1 MELQNAPL
9 VVSGDSP
16 DALAAEADRLREEV
30 EATPDEALP
39 DLGHRLLTSTHAD
52 HRGAVLATDRD
63 ALLRGLTALARR
75 RPARGVLTGV
85 ATTARRPVLVFP
97 GQGAVRP
104 GMATELL
111 AASTDFRARAETYG
125 SVLAARLDG
134 WDPAAA
140 LTAGTELTRLGTI
153 QPVQF
158 VLSGALTDFWRAHG
172 LQEAAVVGH
181 SVGEIAAAHACG
193 ALNTED
199 AARLL
204 VRYGSALTRIEGRGA
219 MASIAAPVDRI
230 GPLID
235 RWRGRLDVAAV
246 NSARNVTVSG
256 DTDAVEELLTELTEQ
271 GIWAWKVPGIDVAG
285 HSPQVDG
292 LRQVL
297 AAGAPHT
304 PPGPSRASFYSTATG
319 TRLDGTRL
327 DGDYWYRSMRG
338 TVLFEQAIRALIDDG
353 HRLFIEV
360 STHPTLTTAIG
371 EILRAA
377 DVTGAVVPTLD
388 HRRSDG
394 ESIRQALTQAFVN
407 GLPVRWEATYGQL
420 VTRPRATVTH
430 PAPETEATPRTDPAP
445 RTDAA
450 PEADRPRRT
459 PDFEPTAP
467 LDTTAL
473 RGAPPDRQRETLV
486 DLIASETGRVLG
498 HGFDA
503 GTRTFLEIGF
513 TSLGVVELITALAA
527 ATGLDLPTT
536 LVFDHPT
543 PATLAEHLRH
553 ELGLAEHDPAT
564 AGAGARIR
572 RPRRGPS
579 DEPIAIIGIGCRYPG
594 GVTDAQSLWDLVAAG
609 RDVIGDHPADR
620 GWDTDGLYDPTPGE
634 LGKISSR
641 KGGFLYDAADFDAGF
656 FGLSPREATAME
668 PQQRL
673 LLEVSWEAIEHAGID
688 PDTLRGTSTGVFAGV
703 IAQEYGPRLHQAT
716 ADVAGHAFMGTALC
730 VASGRIA
737 YTLGLEGPAITLDT
751 ACSSSLVAIHQACQA
766 LRDQDCELALA
777 GGATVMSGPGVLVEF
792 SRQRVL
798 SPDGRCKAFS
808 ASADGIGLA
817 EGVGMV
823 VLERLSDAQASGHP
837 VLAVIRGS
845 AVNQDGASNGLS
857 APSGSAQQRVIRHA
871 LANTGLTPRD
881 IDVVEA
887 HGTGTRLGDPI
898 EAHALLATYGRD
910 RPEDRPLLL
919 GSVKSN
925 IGHTQA
931 AAGVAGLIKLVMA
944 LRHGQLP
951 RSIHIDAPSPH
962 VNWSS
967 GAVQLLTEPQ
977 DWPEADR
984 RPRRAAV
991 SSFGVSGTNSHLIVE
1006 QAPDPAEPVPEH
1018 PADPSPEVLWTLSA
1032 KTPAALLAQAT
1043 RLRRHLADRPGL
1055 DPVDVAHALA
1065 GTRSRFAHRAVARG
1079 RSRDELLAALGALA
1093 EQRDHPGLVRGVVPA
1108 TGAGKVVFV
1117 FPGQGSQWPG
1127 MGMDLYDAYPV
1138 YRRALDRADEALRPY
1153 TRWPVVDVLRGVPGA
1168 PALDRVDVVQPAL
1181 FAVMTSLARLWESFG
1196 VVPDAVVGHSQG
1208 EIAAA
1213 HIAGA
1218 LTLPDAARLVALRAQ
1233 ALVRL
1238 SGSGAMATVGLP
1250 ADRAGE
1256 LLAAYDG
1263 RISVAA
1269 VNSPA
1274 STVLAGDTDAMTD
1287 LLDRCEAEGVRAR
1300 RIDVDYASHSP
1311 HIDPLREGL
1320 LQRLADITPR
1330 PTTVAFHSTVQG
1342 RLQDGPLDGG
1352 SLDAAYWY
1360 ANLRHTVRLTDTL
1373 RSLAGQGH
1381 RTFLECSPH
1390 PVLVPPIEE
1399 SLDHDVLVTGT
1410 LHRAK
1415 PRTGTLTAA
1424 RARLYAHG
1432 HAPGR
1437 TAGHPTAGHV
1447 DLPTYPFE
1455 HRRHWLASAPA
1466 PGAVTAGQ
1474 RASAHPLLGAVVD
1487 LPDGEGLLLTGRV
1500 GLDTQPWL
1508 ADHAATGVVIVPG
1521 TAYVDMALH
1530 AAALAD
1536 SPHIAELTLHTPMV
1550 LTEQDALDLQLRI
1563 GPTDDH
1569 GHRPLTLHARPHGT
1583 DDSTPP
1589 TWTLHAT
1596 ARLSPRP
1603 TETPPESVPSSW
1615 PPADADPI
1623 DLTGLRSGLAAAGYG
1638 YGPAFGGL
1646 HAAWRR
1652 GDHFYAEAH
1661 LPESLTATGHT
1672 LHPALFDAALHP
1684 IAVPEPAATSA
1695 DGRTGP
1701 QLPFTFGHITHTGIA
1716 ATRLRVHLRVV
1727 KPGTVSVTATDHTGA
1742 PVLAVETLTLRATT
1756 GDLLRRLTRTGPEHD
1771 LLRLD
1776 WTAVPI
1782 DPAVTADPVGTG
1794 TRVLLDPSPAPAAAF
1809 DDLPRYADPAALTAA
1824 VEAGAPPPR
1833 TLVRVLPV
1841 PEPAAP
1847 KDLPDAVRER
1857 CREILD
1863 LLQGWLADDTL
1874 SGTVLAVVTRGA
1886 VSTGPHDP
1894 PSLVHGPVWGLL
1906 HSAQNENPGRI
1917 VLIDTDRHPD
1927 TPGVL
1932 PAVLA
1937 ARHPQSAVRGGQV
1950 YVPHLARTST
1960 DGLLTPPADTPHWR
1974 LDTTGGGGLDD
1985 LALLPADEA
1994 GAALRPGQVRVDV
2007 RAAGVNFYDT
2017 AAALG
2022 LIAVQHDSGAEAA
2035 GVVTEAGPGVDLAVG
2050 DRVAVLTEKAFGPVV
2065 VADRRM
2071 VTRIADDWSFAEAAS
2086 VPVAFV
2092 TAYHALV
2099 DLAGIRPGETVL
2111 IHAAAGGVGQAA
2123 TQLARHL
2130 GALPLATAH
2139 PDKWETL
2146 RGLGYAEE
2154 HIANSRTLDF
2164 AEHFREVT
2172 GGRGV
2177 DVVLNALAGPFTD
2190 ASLDLTAAGG
2200 RFIEL
2205 GKTDI
2210 RDSGR
2215 LEATHPHLTYRSFD
2229 RRDSASPERT
2239 AEILAEL
2246 RRLFDA
2252 GVLTPLPVTAYGIGR
2267 AADAFRLMR
2276 DARHTGKI
2284 VLTLPRPLD
2293 PDGTVLIT
2301 GGTGTLGG
2309 LLARHLVTAHGVR
2322 RLLLA
2327 SRSGPDAAGA
2337 GRLAAELTE
2346 LGAQVT
2352 VAACDVTDP
2361 DALRDL
2367 LGSIPSAHP
2376 LTGVFHTAGVL
2387 ADGTVPNLTPDDL
2400 DRVFAPKADAAWHL
2414 HEQTR
2419 HLDLAA
2425 FVLYSSTAGTL
2436 GNPGQGNYAAANTF
2450 LDSLARHRHR
2460 QGLPATSVAWGWW
2473 QPVTGLTGA
2482 LTDADNTRIART
2494 GLAPITAEHGHTLL
2508 DTALELPYAAVTA
2521 TPLNQ
2526 QTLRTNCTHGTLH
2539 PLLRQLT
2546 TATGSPRAATASA
2559 PASELPAGLADLAP
2573 DARLRTLESLIGAHA
2588 AVVLGLDAATSLAP
2602 DQPFRESGFDSLTAL
2617 ELRNRLATATGL
2629 QLPATLTYD
2638 HPTPL
2643 SLAGHLDAELF
2654 PDSGHDEA
2662 DEPEDTRIQEAIAAI
2677 PLVRLREL
2685 GLLDTLLQIA
2695 GIETATGDDH
2705 DGMED
2710 IRTASLDELVAMSF
2724 ATEDAE

>member
-1 MELQNAPL
+1 MEPQNPPL
-9 VVSGDSP
+9 VVSADSP
-16 DALAAEADRLREEV
+16 QALAAEADRLREKI
-30 EATPDEALP
+30 EAIPDEALP
-39 DLGHRLLTSTHAD
+39 ALGHRLLTTAHAD
-52 HRGAVLATDRD
+52 HRGAILATDRD
-63 ALLRGLTALARR
+63 GTLRGLTALAQG
-75 RPARGVLTGV
+75 RPARGVVTGT
-85 ATTARRPVLVFP
+85 AGTARRPVLVFP
-97 GQGAVRP
+97 GQGSVRP

-111 AASTDFRARAETYG
+111 ASSPEFRDRVENYGRAL
-125 SVLAARLDG
+125 SARLDG

-140 LTAGTELTRLGTI
+140 LTAGEELTRLGTI

-158 VLSGALTDFWRAHG
+158 ALSCALADSWRAHG
-172 LQEAAVVGH
+172 LKEAAVVGH
-181 SVGEIAAAHACG
+181 SVGEIAAAQACG
-193 ALNTED
+193 ALDTED

-204 VRYGSALTRIEGRGA
+204 VLYGTALTRIEGRGA

-235 RWRGRLDVAAV
+235 RWSGRLGVAAV

-256 DTDAVEELLTELTEQ
+256 DIDAVEELLAELTEQ

-292 LRQVL
+292 LREL
-297 AAGAPHT
+297 MAEEAPYA
-304 PPGPSRASFYSTATG
+304 PSGPSRASFYSTATG
-319 TRLDGTRL
+319 TRLDDTGLT
-327 DGDYWYRSMRG
+327 GDYWYRSMRG
-338 TVLFEQAIRALIDDG
+338 TVLFEQAVRALIDDG

-360 STHPTLTTAIG
+360 SAHPTLTTVIG
-371 EILRAA
+371 ETLRAA
-377 DVTGAVVPTLD
+377 GVTGAVVPTLD
-388 HRRSDG
+388 HRKSDR
-394 ESIRQALTQAFVN
+394 ESFLQALTHAFVN
-407 GLPVRWEATYGQL
+407 GVPVNWETAYGRL
-420 VTRPRATVTH
+420 VSRPRVTVTH
-430 PAPETEATPRTDPAP
+430 
-445 RTDAA
+445 TDAEPA
-450 PEADRPRRT
+450 EADAGRQRQT
-459 PDFEPTAP
+459 PGTEPAGL

-473 RGAPPDRQRETLV
+473 RDASPDRQRETLV
-486 DLIASETGRVLG
+486 DLIATETGRVLG
-498 HGFDA
+498 HGFAA
-503 GTRTFLEIGF
+503 GTQTFLEIGF
-513 TSLGVVELITALAA
+513 TSLGVVELIAALAA

-543 PATLAEHLRH
+543 PAALAEHLRH
-553 ELGLAEHDPAT
+553 ELGLATEDPAA
-564 AGAGARIR
+564 AGADART
-572 RPRRGPS
+572 RRGPS
-579 DEPIAIIGIGCRYPG
+579 DEPIAIVGIGCRYPG
-594 GVTDAQSLWDLVAAG
+594 GVTDAESLWDLVAAG
-609 RDVIGDHPADR
+609 RDAIGEHPADR

-641 KGGFLYDAADFDAGF
+641 NGGFLYDAADFDAGF

-703 IAQEYGPRLHQAT
+703 ISQEYGPRLHQASD
-716 ADVAGHAFMGTALC
+716 DVAGHAFMGTALS
-730 VASGRIA
+730 VASGRVA

-766 LRDQDCELALA
+766 LRDDDCELALA
-777 GGATVMSGPGVLVEF
+777 GGVTVMSGPGVLVEF

-823 VLERLSDAQASGHP
+823 VLERLSDATANGHP

-871 LANTGLTPRD
+871 LANAGLTPQD
-881 IDVVEA
+881 IDVIEA

-898 EAHALLATYGRD
+898 EAHALLAAYGRE
-910 RPEDRPLLL
+910 RPEERPVLL

-944 LRHGQLP
+944 LRHGRLP

-962 VNWSS
+962 INWSS
-967 GAVQLLTEPQ
+967 GAVRLLTEQQ
-977 DWPEADR
+977 DWPDADN

-991 SSFGVSGTNSHLIVE
+991 SSFGVSGTNSHLILE
-1006 QAPDPAEPVPEH
+1006 QAPAPADLADLASGRR
-1018 PADPSPEVLWTLSA
+1018 ADPSTEVMWTVSA
-1032 KTPAALLAQAT
+1032 KTGTALRAQAA
-1043 RLRRHLADRPGL
+1043 RLRRHLVDRPDLG
-1055 DPVDVAHALA
+1055 PVDVAHALA
-1065 GTRSRFAHRAVARG
+1065 TTRSRFAHRAVAWG
-1079 RSRDELLAALGALA
+1079 RSRDELLEALGALGD
-1093 EQRDHPGLVRGVVPA
+1093 QRDHPGLVQGAVPA
-1108 TGAGKVVFV
+1108 SGPGKVVFV

-1127 MGMDLYDAYPV
+1127 MGMELYDAYPV
-1138 YRRALDRADEALRPY
+1138 HRQALDRADEALRPY
-1153 TRWPVVDVLRGVPGA
+1153 TGWSVVDVLRGAPGA

-1181 FAVMTSLARLWESFG
+1181 FAVMTSLARLWQSFG

-1233 ALVRL
+1233 ALVEL
-1238 SGSGAMATVGLP
+1238 SGTGAMATVGLP

-1256 LLAAYDG
+1256 LLASYYGG
-1263 RISVAA
+1263 RIGVAA
-1269 VNSPA
+1269 VNSPV
-1274 STVLAGDTDAMTD
+1274 STVVAGDTDAVIE
-1287 LLDRCEAEGVRAR
+1287 LLRHCDAEGIRAR
-1300 RIDVDYASHSP
+1300 RIDVDYASHSR
-1311 HIDPLREGL
+1311 HIDPLRDGL
-1320 LQRLADITPR
+1320 LERLADITPR
-1330 PTTVAFHSTVQG
+1330 PTTVAFHSTVDG
-1342 RLQDGPLDGG
+1342 HLQDGPLDGG

-1360 ANLRHTVRLTDTL
+1360 ANLRNTVRLTDTL

-1399 SLDHDVLVTGT
+1399 SLDTTALVTGT

-1415 PRTGTLTAA
+1415 PQTGALTAA
-1424 RARLYAHG
+1424 RARLHAHG
-1432 HAPGR
+1432 H
-1437 TAGHPTAGHV
+1437 TLDQNAGHSTAGHV

-1455 HRRHWLASAPA
+1455 HRRHWLTAAPTA
-1466 PGAVTAGQ
+1466 DVATAGQ
-1474 RASAHPLLGAVVD
+1474 RTSEHPLLGAVID

-1508 ADHAATGVVIVPG
+1508 ADHAATGVVLVPG
-1521 TAYVDMALH
+1521 TGYVDMTLH
-1530 AAALAD
+1530 AARLAG
-1536 SPHIAELTLHTPMV
+1536 SPHIAELALHAPMV

-1563 GPTDDH
+1563 GPADEH
-1569 GHRPLTLHARPHGT
+1569 GHRPLTLHARTQGT
-1583 DDSTPP
+1583 DDTAPP
-1589 TWTLHAT
+1589 PWTLHAT
-1596 ARLSPRP
+1596 ARLSEEPSGP
-1603 TETPPESVPSSW
+1603 PPEAGPSSW

-1623 DLTGLRSGLAAAGYG
+1623 DLAALRAGLAAAGYD

-1646 HAAWRR
+1646 RTAWRQ
-1652 GDHFYAEAH
+1652 GEHFYAEVH
-1661 LPESLTATGHT
+1661 LPEGLAATGHA
-1672 LHPALFDAALHP
+1672 LHPALLDAALHP
-1684 IAVPEPAATSA
+1684 IAVPDTAADPA

-1701 QLPFTFGHITHTGIA
+1701 RLPFTFSGITHTGTA
-1716 ATRLRVHLRVV
+1716 TTRLRVHLRLV
-1727 KPGTVSVTATDHTGA
+1727 KPDTVAVTATDDTGA
-1742 PVLAVETLTLRATT
+1742 PVLTVQALTLRATA
-1756 GDLLRRLTRTGPEHD
+1756 GDHLRRLLRTGPEHD

-1776 WTAVPI
+1776 WTASPT
-1782 DPAVTADPVGTG
+1782 DPAGPGDTG
-1794 TRVLLDPSPAPAAAF
+1794 TWALLDPDPEPAAVF
-1809 DDLPRYADPAALTAA
+1809 GDLPRYADLSALTAA
-1824 VEAGAPPPR
+1824 VDAGAAPPE
-1833 TLVRVLPV
+1833 TVVWALPA
-1841 PEPAAP
+1841 PDPADMT
-1847 KDLPDAVRER
+1847 DLPDAVRAR
-1857 CREILD
+1857 CQEILD
-1863 LLQGWLADDTL
+1863 LLQGWLAHDKLTR
-1874 SGTVLAVVTRGA
+1874 TVLAVVTRGA
-1886 VSTGPHDP
+1886 VATGPHDL
-1894 PSLVHGPVWGLL
+1894 PSLVHGPAWGLL

-1917 VLIDTDRHPD
+1917 VLIDADHHPD
-1927 TPGVL
+1927 TPAAL
-1932 PAVLA
+1932 SAVLA
-1937 ARHPQSAVRGGQV
+1937 AGHPQSAVRGGQA
-1950 YVPHLARTST
+1950 YIPHLARTAT
-1960 DGLLTPPADTPHWR
+1960 AELLTPPADTPLWR

-1985 LALLPADEA
+1985 LALLPAPEA
-1994 GAALRPGQVRVDV
+1994 DAPLRPGQVRVDV

-2130 GALPLATAH
+2130 GAVPLATAH
-2139 PDKWETL
+2139 PDKWDTL
-2146 RGLGYAEE
+2146 RGLGCAEE

-2164 AEHFREVT
+2164 AERFREVT

-2190 ASLDLTAAGG
+2190 ASLDLVAAGG

-2210 RDSGR
+2210 RDAGQ
-2215 LEATHPHLTYRSFD
+2215 LAATHPHLAYRAFD

-2239 AEILAEL
+2239 EEILAEL
-2246 RRLFDA
+2246 RRLFDDGA
-2252 GVLTPLPVTAYGIGR
+2252 LTPLPVTAYGIGQ

-2309 LLARHLVTAHGVR
+2309 LLARHLVTAHGAR
-2322 RLLLA
+2322 QLLLV
-2327 SRSGPDAAGA
+2327 SRSGPEAAGA
-2337 GRLAAELTE
+2337 DRLSAELTG
-2346 LGAQVT
+2346 LGAQVRI
-2352 VAACDVTDP
+2352 AACDAADP
-2361 DALRDL
+2361 DALQGL
-2367 LGSIPSAHP
+2367 LDSIPSEHP

-2400 DRVFAPKADAAWHL
+2400 RRVFAPKVDAAWHL
-2414 HEQTR
+2414 HERTR

-2450 LDSLARHRHR
+2450 LDALARHRRR
-2460 QGLPATSVAWGWW
+2460 QGLAATSVAWGWW

-2494 GLAPITAEHGHTLL
+2494 GLAPITAEYGHALL
-2508 DTALELPYAAVTA
+2508 DAALELPYAAVTA

-2526 QTLRTNCTHGTLH
+2526 QTLRTNSTYGTLH
-2539 PLLRQLT
+2539 PLLERLT
-2546 TATGSPRAATASA
+2546 AAVGTRRAATVSA
-2559 PASELPAGLADLAP
+2559 PAPDLRADLAGLGP
-2573 DARLRTLESLIGAHA
+2573 DARLRRLQSLIGTHA
-2588 AVVLGLDAATSLAP
+2588 AAVLGLDATTPLAP

-2617 ELRNRLATATGL
+2617 ELRNRLTTATGL

-2638 HPTPL
+2638 HPTPV
-2643 SLAGHLDAELF
+2643 SLAGHLDGELF
-2654 PDSGHDEA
+2654 PDSGDA
-2662 DEPEDTRIQEAIAAI
+2662 GAQALEDTRIQEAIAAI
-2677 PLVRLREL
+2677 PLARLREL
-2685 GLLDTLLQIA
+2685 GLLGTLLQIA
-2695 GIETATGDDH
+2695 GIETAPGGDH
-2705 DGMED
+2705 DGIED
-2710 IRTASLDELVAMSF
+2710 IRTASLDELVAMAFS
-2724 ATEDAE
+2724 AEDAE